1 MTEPVTVM
9 SFDIGIKNMA
19 YCIISVDTDVKIL
32 DWCVIDI
39 SKKNDQEGEVAV
51 KVCGCTNK
59 TTVCRKKAKYV
70 KNCVFYCEKHAR
82 DSTEFLVPEKRLTSA
97 KLKKNKLLEL
107 EKIIEEFSIPEPEQ
121 ASIRDKKMNKKEIL
135 ERIDFF
141 FEKKLL
147 QKVEDIISVK
157 TQHINLIELG
167 RNMAKI
173 LDNSRG
179 LNNVTHIII
188 ENQISTLANRMKT
201 IQGMLA
207 QYFIMRFGDKIHIE
221 FVSSANKLKCFPKDK
236 NAEIVNNYKK
246 HKTDAVYYT
255 KEILT
260 KNLSINARVKQYAES
275 TTSETWTDSLVSKKK
290 DDLCDSFL
298 QGIWYLTKLD
308 CLNLDESY
316 QISKK

>member
-1 MTEPVTVM
+1 
-9 SFDIGIKNMA
+9 MA

-39 SKKNDQEGEVAV
+39 SKKNDQEGEVVV
-51 KVCGCTNK
+51 KVCGCKNK

-82 DSTEFLVPEKRLTSA
+82 DSTEFLVPEKRLTST

-107 EKIIEEFSIPEPEQ
+107 EKIIEEFSIPEP
-121 ASIRDKKMNKKEIL
+121 ASVRDKKLNKKDIL
-135 ERIDFF
+135 ERIELF

-147 QKVEDIISVK
+147 QKVEDVISIK

-173 LDNSRG
+173 LDKSRG
-179 LNNVTHIII
+179 LNDVTHIVI

-260 KNLSINARVKQYAES
+260 KNLSINERVKQYTEPLNES
-275 TTSETWTDSLVSKKK
+275 TTSCSSNEGETWTDSLVSKKK

-298 QGIWYLTKLD
+298 QGIWYLKKLD
-308 CLNLDESY
+308 YLILDESY